1 MAIILTP
8 AFQCERCSH
17 KWLPRYK
24 DVNPQH
30 QPQVCP
36 KCKSPYWNKP
46 RQIQIAPDK
55 QAAIQGQPDAPLP
68 TNPSPEGRRANK
80 SGSTRNEI
88 RRRSEP

>member
-1 MAIILTP
+1 MAIILTS
-8 AFQCERCSH
+8 AYQCERCSH
-17 KWLPRYK
+17 KWLPRSK

-46 RQIQIAPDK
+46 RQIRIAPGR

-68 TNPSPEGRRANK
+68 TTPSPTGRTTK
-80 SGSTRNEI
+80 YGSTTSKVD
-88 RRRSEP
+88 RRDTS